1 MIEQRIQDL
10 FREAVFKT
18 AVQGTRCGTR
28 GDSSDGDS
36 SDNLYCLYTNDAGQH
51 CAVGHA
57 LTPELQELVGD
68 TKAGVLDIN
77 SVVQHH
83 LGMNLTKDYHDDPHQ
98 RLWAELQAIHD
109 ALVDGCRKDEYY
121 NPYHRPFGVSWSAW
135 FWCCARSLSQGL
147 GFDIGSYPRA
157 EVRNAQAA

>member
-1 MIEQRIQDL
+1 MIEQRIQAL

-18 AVQGTRCGTR
+18 AVQGTRCGMGNTDDP
-28 GDSSDGDS
+28 GGF
-36 SDNLYCLYTNDAGQH
+36 YCLYTNAAGQH

-68 TKAGVLDIN
+68 SLVRASVLIAKYPG
-77 SVVQHH
+77 VQHH
-83 LGMNLTKDYHDDPHQ
+83 LGADLTKEYADDPHQ
-98 RLWAELQAIHD
+98 RIWSKLQSIHD
-109 ALVDGCRKDEYY
+109 DLVDGCRKGRDY

-135 FWCCARSLSQGL
+135 FWYRARSLSQQF
-147 GFDIGSYPRA
+147 GFDIGNYPRA